1 MHLLVQL
8 VAHFLLIL
16 LAHWCFTIF
25 FIALGDGYL
34 PWSVVATGTLVLGC
48 IGTTF
53 TSIWCIGTT
62 QFYFDSAHWCN
73 KYIIFWTTGAL
84 VLQVLTLILRLTFLL
99 GAAPHWLLS
108 PWLAAWGGVVD
119 PGFGPFD
126 NY

>member
-53 TSIWCIGTT
+53 TSIQCIGTT
-62 QFYFDSAHWCN
+62 TFYLIQHIGATNTLSIDTDGTYWCYN
-73 KYIIFWTTGAL
+73 F
-84 VLQVLTLILRLTFLL
+84 
-99 GAAPHWLLS
+99 
-108 PWLAAWGGVVD
+108 
-119 PGFGPFD
+119 
-126 NY
+126 